1 MSHQPKPMTI
11 FLFDGSLEGL
21 LTSVFEFY
29 DRKPGRIQLIAQQ
42 HFEPVLLDEVL
53 EIVSDEAKA
62 KRVWEGL
69 KKKIGNDW
77 MLRFYKVFLSE
88 DAEIFQQLFNFAC
101 YIFDNPKGAE
111 QNFGHPSVIAITQME
126 RSVSRERHRMKAFIR
141 FQETADGIFYA
152 PVEPDFNVLPLISQF
167 FKNRYADQRWI
178 IYDLKRKY
186 GLYYD
191 LHKVAEITLEQA
203 PEMKSNSL
211 SEDLLHDKEQLY
223 GLLWNDYFKSTNI
236 PARKNMKLHIRHVP
250 KRYWKYL
257 SEKQMPEKLYFIAI
271 IPPKQIS
278 DDVTLFKHDFANRYN
293 SSKALKVMP
302 HITLKAPFK
311 MFETDHKTVIGW
323 FEKLQFSVNKF
334 TIRLQDFG
342 AFPNPEHPVVFV
354 NPVLSEDLEHL
365 QKSVIAQF
373 ETTFPSMGKQHA
385 DHSFH
390 PHMTVAYR
398 DLKPDQFEQAWK
410 IYQHQKYEADFV
422 VENIA
427 LLAHDGTKWNV
438 IASHELQ

>member
-1 MSHQPKPMTI
+1 MVI
-11 FLFDGSLEGL
+11 YVFDGSLDGL
-21 LTSVFEFY
+21 LTAVFEY
-29 DRKPGRIQLIAQQ
+29 YERKPKQMKLVAQQ

-53 EIVSDEAKA
+53 EIISDDAKA

-69 KKKIGNDW
+69 RKKIGTEW
-77 MLRFYKVFLSE
+77 LLRLYKAYLSE
-88 DAEIFQQLFNFAC
+88 DAEIFQQLFNFAR

-111 QNFGHPSVIAITQME
+111 QNFGHPAVIAVTKME
-126 RSVSRERHRMKAFIR
+126 KSVSRERHRMKAFIR

-191 LHKVAEITLEQA
+191 LNKVEEIVLEQT

-211 SEDLLHDKEQLY
+211 SEALLHDKEQLY

-257 SEKQMPEKLYFIAI
+257 SEKQAPEKLYFIAI
-271 IPPKQIS
+271 IPPKPIAEE
-278 DDVTLFKHDFANRYN
+278 VTLFKHDFANHYE

-311 MFETDHKTVIGW
+311 MFEADHKSVVGW
-323 FEKLQFSVNKF
+323 FEKLTVSESRFEVVLK
-334 TIRLQDFG
+334 DFG
-342 AFPNPEHPVVFV
+342 AFRNLEHPVIFV
-354 NPVLSEDLEHL
+354 NPMVSEALTNL
-365 QKSVIAQF
+365 QRSLINQFGKAFPHVKRPSV
-373 ETTFPSMGKQHA
+373 
-385 DHSFH
+385 DNNFH
-390 PHMTVAYR
+390 PHMTIAYR
-398 DLKPDQFEQAWK
+398 DLTYENFEKAWAQYEHKKFEAQFPLDSF
-410 IYQHQKYEADFV
+410 H
-422 VENIA
+422 

-438 IASHELQ
+438 IATQTLQ